1 MTSPSREAFDA
12 AHCRNPADCQSCDGT
27 GSGGFGIGCTDCL
40 GTGREPCRAGCA
52 YPLCNCDATAAAAI
66 GGPRYEREAF
76 AKYIAECDQLAI
88 VPDAAGA
95 FNWAWQ
101 SAIQHARDVAVM
113 ACEERLMN
121 GSHEDTESASKLLQ
135 HSSTAL
141 TERHYRT
148 RATKLKAVR

>member
-101 SAIQHARDVAVM
+101 SAIQHARDVAARVCNGEM
-113 ACEERLMN
+113 VEEIQPVDHCYNNACVRCADAIKE
-121 GSHEDTESASKLLQ
+121 
-135 HSSTAL
+135 AL
-141 TERHYRT
+141 
-148 RATKLKAVR
+148 K